1 MKRERLELD
10 TQPVQEHEELAAIY
24 VGRGLTPELGKAV
37 AEQLMARD
45 PLRAHARDEL
55 GITEAMAARPIQAGL
70 ASAASFIV
78 GAALPLLATAVSPLA
93 HVGTI
98 VVGSTLIVL
107 AGLGALAAVVGG
119 ASAKTG
125 AGRVVLW
132 GALAMGITAAV
143 GALFRVPL

>member
-1 MKRERLELD
+1 
-10 TQPVQEHEELAAIY
+10 
-24 VGRGLTPELGKAV
+24 
-37 AEQLMARD
+37 MARD

-55 GITEAMAARPIQAGL
+55 GITEEMAARPIQAGL

-93 HVGTI
+93 HVGPI
-98 VVGSTLIVL
+98 VVGSTLVVL

-119 ASAKTG
+119 ASLKIG

-143 GALFRVPL
+143 GALFWSRCKRSYATAGGTRHRIIATFTASLTIRQEIIA